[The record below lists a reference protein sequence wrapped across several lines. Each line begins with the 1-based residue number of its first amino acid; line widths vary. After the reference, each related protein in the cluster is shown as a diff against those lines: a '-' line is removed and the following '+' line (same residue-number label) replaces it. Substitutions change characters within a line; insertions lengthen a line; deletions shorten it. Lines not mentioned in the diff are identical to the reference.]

1 VSITFK
7 TTVSTLTD
15 MVKRQPP
22 RRVVP
27 SSAPI
32 DKQVIGEQ
40 PAAEESLEQDGLAM
54 DQHLADSLFISDD
67 ESFGE
72 VDPQLTLDELTPPL
86 PTTR

>member
-1 VSITFK
+1 
-7 TTVSTLTD
+7 
-15 MVKRQPP
+15 MVKRQLP

-27 SSAPI
+27 SSAPVDEQLI
-32 DKQVIGEQ
+32 VEQ

-72 VDPQLTLDELTPPL
+72 ASPELTMDELAPPL
-86 PTTR
+86 PPTR